1 MISDRICFNCFREKT
16 SDGPCPYCGYDPK
29 MDRELYPEALP
40 HGSLLAGQY
49 VTGRVLGQ
57 GGFGITYVAL
67 DKKLQ
72 IKVAVKEYL
81 PDMMAGRSA
90 GASQVTAYTGERG
103 GQYQYGLEQFL
114 EEARVLA
121 KFNGNP
127 NIVGVRNFFEQNGT
141 AYFVMDYITGTS
153 FKTYLSNHGGRVSWE
168 EAVKILTPV
177 MDALSAVHREGII
190 HRDVTPDNI
199 YITSDGQVKLLDFGA
214 ARYSLG
220 DRSRSLDVVLKPGYA
235 PKEQYTRK
243 GRQGPYTDVYSLAA
257 CFYAAITGVLPPE
270 SLDRMEEDDLVPPST
285 RGIAIPQGLEDAI
298 LRGLE
303 VRPEDRYQT
312 MEEFRVAVMVTSNV
326 SPEAGVVEPEQTT
339 DIENGLTERLS
350 GGHFY
355 NGIQLGTEVGA
366 EAQDNVNKRYD
377 GGEAVDFNAVNQAST
392 STDNFDSSET
402 TSNRKSKK
410 IKIAV
415 PVILGILAIAI
426 LMPAVI
432 APAINK
438 AGDYR
443 NAQSLLTAGEYD
455 AAEAAFASLGDYR
468 DSSDMVLE
476 AQYQKA
482 QAFAMEGQYES
493 AISIWK
499 ELGSYSDSNIKV
511 QEAKDAWTEADYQA
525 AIELM
530 SAARYFD
537 ALKAFSALGGYKDS
551 DNLYKTS
558 CYSYASELCQK
569 GDYKTAIGYFSDAD
583 DYLDAGNRKTDAT
596 YNYACQ
602 LLDNGDYSTAM
613 TTFEECMGYQDSAN
627 KILEAKYGYATTHK
641 DHDNRTT
648 FDYLQELVEK
658 NYPGARSVYAE
669 LYDWKV
675 TVTAVNTS
683 KDSLENMTSISRYKP
698 VYFHIKLTGGVP
710 GSSTVITA
718 KYSNPAGDTGSL
730 KWDYAMNN
738 GDSGWVGWAD
748 GIYTNPQYGKT
759 GTLTVRFY
767 DSDGN
772 LIGSGSVKI
781 T

>member
-1 MISDRICFNCFREKT
+1 MMSDRICFNCFREKT
-16 SDGPCPYCGYDPK
+16 LDCSCPYCGYDPK
-29 MDRELYPEALP
+29 MDKELYPEALL

-49 VTGRVLGQ
+49 ITGRVLGQ

-72 IKVAVKEYL
+72 IKVAAKEYL

-90 GASQVTAYTGERG
+90 GSPQVTAYTGERG

-127 NIVGVRNFFEQNGT
+127 NIVSVRSFFEQNGT

-168 EAVKILTPV
+168 EAVRILTPV
-177 MDALSAVHREGII
+177 MDALSAVHKEGII

-270 SLDRMEEDDLVPPST
+270 SLDRMEEDDLVPPSA
-285 RGIAIPQGLEDAI
+285 RGIAIPRDLEDAI
-298 LRGLE
+298 LCGLE
-303 VRPEDRYQT
+303 VRSEDRYQT
-312 MEEFRVAVMVTSNV
+312 MDEFRKAVVVTSNV
-326 SPEAGVVEPEQTT
+326 LPETGAVEPEQTT
-339 DIENGLTERLS
+339 DTETGLMDRIS
-350 GGHFY
+350 GEYPG
-355 NGIQLGTEVGA
+355 NGIQFSEEVEV
-366 EAQDNVNKRYD
+366 EAQDNANNRYD
-377 GGEAVDFNAVNQAST
+377 GWEAVDSDAVNQAST
-392 STDNFDSSET
+392 STDSFDSSET

-410 IKIAV
+410 IKIAA

-426 LMPAVI
+426 LIPTVI
-432 APAINK
+432 GPAINR
-438 AGDYR
+438 AGNYQ

-468 DSSDMVLE
+468 DSSDMALE

-482 QAFAMEGQYES
+482 LALVAEGQYES
-493 AISIWK
+493 AISIWL
-499 ELGSYSDSNIKV
+499 ELGFYSDSIIKA

-530 SAARYFD
+530 SGARYLD
-537 ALKAFSALGGYKDS
+537 ALKAFSALSGYKDS
-551 DNLYKTS
+551 DNLYKTI

-569 GDYKTAIGYFSDAD
+569 GDYKTAINYFSDAG
-583 DYLDAGNRKTDAT
+583 DYLDAENRKTDAT

-602 LLDNGDYSTAM
+602 LLDNGDYSMAM
-613 TTFEECMGYQDSAN
+613 TTFEECVGYQDTAN
-627 KILEAKYGYATTHK
+627 KILDAKYGYATSHK
-641 DHDNRTT
+641 DHDDRTT

-658 NYPGARSVYAE
+658 KYPGAKSVYAE
-669 LYDWKV
+669 LYDWKI
-675 TVTAVNTS
+675 TVTAVNTGG
-683 KDSLENMTSISRYKP
+683 DSTENMTSISRYKP
-698 VYFHIKLTGGVP
+698 VCFTYKLTGGVP
-710 GSSTVITA
+710 GSSTEINLRINYPDGGTWSGEWEDNC
-718 KYSNPAGDTGSL
+718 SNGHIGGFSWP
-730 KWDYAMNN
+730 
-738 GDSGWVGWAD
+738 D
-748 GIYTNPQYGKT
+748 GMISA
-759 GTLTVRFY
+759 GTLTARFY
-767 DSDGN
+767 DSDNN